1 MGRRLIE
8 GVRITGCTV
17 GPSVPMVGPVEDGG
31 TIVLETAPGCWGP
44 MITPELD
51 GGHEITEPVAVQ
63 GATTGDAVAVKIRR
77 ITVTSK
83 ASASG
88 TGVPVEGTRE
98 RKSGKTVRICPGCQ
112 EEFPATVLQG
122 IGENAII
129 CSRCGCPAI
138 PYRITSGYTVV
149 LDQDQGVAVTVVGKA
164 AEEIA
169 RRADA
174 FAALPPTSRQHSIL
188 SLAVADLP
196 GGILTR
202 MRPFIGNL
210 GTTPAMDISASA
222 NCGDFGQGLRD
233 GGLTDEEFAQLTDGH
248 LDADSVRE
256 GAILICPVKVDGAG
270 IYAGDVHAMQG
281 DGEIAGHTTDVS
293 AQISLQVEVIKGLH
307 IEGPLLLPPVEDLPF
322 LARPFCPKE
331 LQAGREL
338 ASKWGVTIEEAL
350 PIQVVGSGSDL
361 NAATENGLERA
372 AALLDMDVN
381 EIKNRVTLS
390 GAVEIGRA
398 PGLVLVSLLAPMEQL
413 RALGLEGLVREQYE
427 LPVG

>member
-1 MGRRLIE
+1 MARRLIE

-51 GGHEITEPVAVQ
+51 GGHEITEPVAVE

-88 TGVPVEGTRE
+88 TGVPVDGTRE
-98 RKSGKTVRICPGCQ
+98 RKGTRTVRICPGCQ

-129 CSRCGCPAI
+129 CSRCGCPAN

-149 LDQDQGVAVTVVGKA
+149 LDQAQGVAVTVVGKA

-169 RRADA
+169 RRADE
-174 FAALPPTSRQHSIL
+174 FAALPPTSRQHSVL
-188 SLAVADLP
+188 SLAAADLP

-233 GGLTDEEFAQLTDGH
+233 GGLTDQEFAQLTDGH

-293 AQISLQVEVIKGLH
+293 AQISLQVEVIKGLP

-322 LARPFCPKE
+322 LARPFCSQE

-338 ASKWGVTIEEAL
+338 ASKWGVTIEEAA
-350 PIQVVGSGSDL
+350 PIQVVGSGPDL

-372 AALLDMDVN
+372 AALLDMGVN
-381 EIKNRVTLS
+381 EIKNRVTIS

-398 PGLVLVSLLAPMEQL
+398 PGLVLVSLLAPMERL
-413 RALGLEGLVREQYE
+413 RALGLEDLVREHYE
-427 LPVG
+427 LLVG